1 MLWIQYYLLLLSTDF
16 PKHGLNRSHDLCYY
30 SKYREV
36 KCDVTK
42 IQICEIKEE
51 MKKANLPKI
60 SPSEQVGEE
69 IQAPICF
76 EDRVQILLK
85 LAWIA
90 TLTIQPCLREII
102 RRPQS
107 ITLLISPPIGSLL
120 ASATFFVLLFLDM
133 PANLKIFQIEFL
145 WRHPY
150 SPLLR
155 GGWIEYSVE
164 GMT

>member
-1 MLWIQYYLLLLSTDF
+1 M
-16 PKHGLNRSHDLCYY
+16 
-30 SKYREV
+30 

-51 MKKANLPKI
+51 MKKVNLPKI
-60 SPSEQVGEE
+60 SPSEQFGEE

-107 ITLLISPPIGSLL
+107 ITLLISPPTGSLL

-133 PANLKIFQIEFL
+133 PANLKISQIEFL
-145 WRHPY
+145 
-150 SPLLR
+150 
-155 GGWIEYSVE
+155 
-164 GMT
+164 